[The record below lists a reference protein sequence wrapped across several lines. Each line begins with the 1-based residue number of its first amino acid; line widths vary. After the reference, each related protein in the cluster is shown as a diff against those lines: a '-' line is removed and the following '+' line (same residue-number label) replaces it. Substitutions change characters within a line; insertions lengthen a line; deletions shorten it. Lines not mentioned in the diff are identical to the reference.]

1 MDNNSSPQLRI
12 NYGIDLGTTNS
23 AIACMKNGVPEIIK
37 IEVTDDIM
45 PSCIYY
51 KNATTQMV
59 GKKAY
64 NALKRDKRRSM
75 KAMDAGQSNC
85 FIEFKRSMG
94 SDKKYNCTAVARDFT
109 SEELS
114 NFVLQTIKTYT
125 GNGNV
130 TAAVI
135 TVPAMFT
142 VNQKTA
148 TIEAARMAGIRHVE
162 LLQEPIAAAMAYGL
176 KSDETDGYWLVF
188 DFGGGTFDAALI
200 KTKDHI
206 IQVVDTEGDNYLG
219 GKNLD
224 YAITDKILIPYLKE
238 NYSVDG
244 LLADLDRNEII
255 RDCLKTY
262 AEEVKNSLSFSESS
276 DVEIDP
282 GDIGEDETGEDI
294 EMYLTVTR
302 AEADAAIRPIF
313 QKAIDLCSDLLKRNN
328 LSSTQI
334 SKLILVGGPTYSPL
348 LRTMIREQ
356 LTDRIDTSI
365 NPMTAVAVGASIYA
379 STIDRQITD
388 EELKNEDVVLDIT
401 FDSMTVDTDVWIPV
415 AIKSG
420 AEKVNVQF
428 VRSDEVWDSGRTE
441 IDANGDVIQLF
452 LKENQPNSFRVEC
465 YDVQGNR
472 LKCFPSEITII
483 QGTQVGKATLPY
495 DISLAIY
502 DRHKERDVV
511 AHLSGL
517 EKNQT
522 IPATGERKGLFTNHE
537 VRAGVETDVLHI
549 PVYQVGNNYE
559 GRSAKLFDLVG
570 EIVVDG
576 DDVDVTIPRNASV
589 DVKVRIDRNEQMTV
603 EAFFPEQQV
612 RVSKKIDTSI
622 KQKLDS
628 DTAFVESEMPIARM
642 SLKTFRDE
650 GHDVA
655 KLEDELHE
663 VQEQMRNNNEPRM
676 VNSNLR
682 NLLRKIEAFEE
693 DTEWERIEKE
703 MKDWFGHLEDANY
716 RLGNVSTTREVT
728 AVRRRMDEVCRR
740 KDVKM
745 AYTLNDEIQR
755 MHFQLTFVYQCIYR
769 IQDMNRD
776 FDIIDWKDRS
786 RARMLLNRGLAE
798 INNEPTRERL
808 QPLVVELN
816 NLLPDDEKGRTAG
829 LHFA

>member
-23 AIACMKNGVPEIIK
+23 AIACMKNGVPEILK
-37 IEVTDDIM
+37 IEVIDEII
-45 PSCIYY
+45 PSCIYF
-51 KNATTQMV
+51 KNATTQIA

-64 NALKRDKRRSM
+64 NALKRDKRKSM
-75 KAMDAGQSNC
+75 KTMDACQSNC
-85 FIEFKRSMG
+85 FIEFKRTMG
-94 SDKKYNCTAVARDFT
+94 SDKKYNCGAVARHFT
-109 SEELS
+109 SEDLS
-114 NFVLQTIKTYT
+114 NFVLQAIKQQPSVE
-125 GNGNV
+125 NLS
-130 TAAVI
+130 AAVI

-148 TIEAARMAGIRHVE
+148 TIEAARMAGIKHVE

-176 KSDETDGYWLVF
+176 KSDETNGYWLVF

-200 KTKDHI
+200 KTEDHI

-224 YAITDKILIPYLKE
+224 YAITDKILIPYLRD
-238 NYSVDG
+238 NYSVDEF
-244 LLADLDRNEII
+244 LADPYKNEII

-262 AEEVKNSLSFSESS
+262 AEEVKNDLSFNEST
-276 DVEIDP
+276 DIYVDP
-282 GDIGEDETGEDI
+282 GDVGEDETGEEI
-294 EMYLTVTR
+294 EIDLTVTR
-302 AEADAAIRPIF
+302 PEADTAMRPIF
-313 QKAIDLCSDLLKRNN
+313 QKAIDLCLDLLKRNN
-328 LSSTQI
+328 LSSAQI

-348 LRTMIREQ
+348 LRTMVREQ
-356 LTDRIDTSI
+356 LTDNIDTSI

-379 STIDRQITD
+379 STIDRPISD
-388 EELKNEDVVLDIT
+388 EELQNEDVVLDIT
-401 FDSMTVDTDVWIPV
+401 FDSMTVDSDVWIPV

-420 AEKVNVQF
+420 AENVNVRF
-428 VRSDEVWDSGRTE
+428 VRTDEVWDSGRTE
-441 IDANGDVIQLF
+441 IDSAGDVIQLF
-452 LKENQPNSFRVEC
+452 LKENRPNTFRVEC
-465 YDVQGNR
+465 YDMQGNR
-472 LKCFPSEITII
+472 LKCFPGEITII
-483 QGTQVGKATLPY
+483 QGSQVGKATLPY
-495 DISLAIY
+495 DISLAIH
-502 DRHKERDVV
+502 DRHKDRDVV
-511 AHLSGL
+511 AHLNGL
-517 EKNQT
+517 ERNQT
-522 IPATGERKGLFTNHE
+522 IPATGQRKGLFTNHE
-537 VRAGVETDVLHI
+537 VRAGVETDVLRI
-549 PVYQVGNNYE
+549 PVYQVGSNYE
-559 GRSAKLFDLVG
+559 GLSAKLFDLVG

-603 EAFFPEQQV
+603 EAYFPEQQV

-622 KQKLDS
+622 KQKLES

-676 VNSNLR
+676 VTSNLR
-682 NLLRKIEAFEE
+682 TLLRKIEAFEE

-703 MKDWFGHLEDANY
+703 MKEWFGHLEDVNY
-716 RLGNVSTTREVT
+716 RFGNITTTREVT
-728 AVRRRMDEVCRR
+728 ALRRRMDEVCRR
-740 KDVKM
+740 NDVKM
-745 AYTLNDEIQR
+745 AYTLTEEIR
-755 MHFQLTFVYQCIYR
+755 LMHFQLTFVYQCIYR

-776 FDIIDWKDRS
+776 FDIINWKDRT

-808 QPLVVELN
+808 QPLVVEVH

-829 LHFA
+829 LHLA